1 MADQDRFKVI
11 LPPNNMKIV
20 RTRVDDGPSFH
31 AIEHCVCTPDFGDLI
46 DNALSFSVFIPLCRI
61 SENVSWKKH
70 HGTHS
75 EQRMNIIVTSLR
87 RASEHSVVIG
97 GHLKHECE
105 LPICRDRILDVP
117 SLSILYCL
125 KSGDGR
131 LARRGLMDISRE
143 SYMNIVKICQRNN
156 GYL

>member
-1 MADQDRFKVI
+1 MANQDRFKAI

-20 RTRVDDGPSFH
+20 CTRVDDGPSFH

-70 HGTHS
+70 QGTHG
-75 EQRMNIIVTSLR
+75 EMRVDIAITSLR
-87 RASEHSVVIG
+87 RVNDHSVVIG

-105 LPICRDRILDVP
+105 PNRGRILDAP